1 MKKQKK
7 QLIVMLL
14 VLALLAVGYVLL
26 QRYNASKEKE
36 NATDTTEQLFD
47 QFGNE
52 TDSSQVTELS
62 YYVEGELCSFIKEGD
77 VWKAKEDKELTIKQ
91 STVNTMVS
99 SVVGTYIVSRLEYV
113 TDLSQYG
120 LEEPA
125 NTITLKVAGTE
136 HVIKVGDSN
145 DLTFYLYL
153 QMDDSDTVY
162 VVSSGISNS
171 FNQSLDDLVEVEE
184 SEVVEE
190 TEAVEE
196 TEVVEDAEVEE
207 TEVTEDAEVTEETE
221 VIETTEE

>member
-62 YYVEGELCSFIKEGD
+62 YYVDGELCSFIKEGD

-91 STVNTMVS
+91 SPVNTMVS
-99 SVVGTYIVSRLEYV
+99 SVVGTYIVSRLEDV
-113 TDLSQYG
+113 TDLLQYG
-120 LEEPA
+120 LEEPV

-145 DLTFYLYL
+145 EMTSCLYL
-153 QMDDSDTVY
+153 QMDDSSIVY
-162 VVSSGISNS
+162 VVSSGIPNS
-171 FNQSLDDLVEVEE
+171 FNQGLNDLVEEEETEVVEE

-190 TEAVEE
+190 TEVS
-196 TEVVEDAEVEE
+196 EE
-207 TEVTEDAEVTEETE
+207 TEVTEEAEVSEEIE
-221 VIETTEE
+221 VTETTEE

>member
-62 YYVEGELCSFIKEGD
+62 YYVDGELCSFIKEGD

-91 STVNTMVS
+91 SPVNTMVS
-99 SVVGTYIVSRLEYV
+99 SVVGTYIVSRLEDV

-120 LEEPA
+120 LKEPV

-145 DLTFYLYL
+145 EMTSCLYL
-153 QMDDSDTVY
+153 QMDDSSIVY
-162 VVSSGISNS
+162 VVSSGIPNS
-171 FNQSLDDLVEVEE
+171 FNQGLNDLVEEEETEVVEE

-190 TEAVEE
+190 TEVS
-196 TEVVEDAEVEE
+196 EE
-207 TEVTEDAEVTEETE
+207 TEVTEEAEVSEEIE
-221 VIETTEE
+221 VTETTEE

>member
-62 YYVEGELCSFIKEGD
+62 YYVDGELCSFIKEGD

-91 STVNTMVS
+91 SPINTMVS
-99 SVVGTYIVSRLEYV
+99 SVVGTYIVSRLEDV

-120 LEEPA
+120 LEEPV

-145 DLTFYLYL
+145 EMTSYLYL
-153 QMDDSDTVY
+153 QMDDSSIVY
-162 VVSSGISNS
+162 VVSSGIPNS
-171 FNQSLDDLVEVEE
+171 FNQGLNDLVEEEETEVVEE

-190 TEAVEE
+190 TEVS
-196 TEVVEDAEVEE
+196 EE
-207 TEVTEDAEVTEETE
+207 TEVTEEAEVSEEIE
-221 VIETTEE
+221 VTETTEE

>member
-26 QRYNASKEKE
+26 QRYNSSKEKE

-62 YYVEGELCSFIKEGD
+62 YYVDGELCSFIKEGD
-77 VWKAKEDKELTIKQ
+77 VWKAKGDKELTIKQ
-91 STVNTMVS
+91 SPINTMVS
-99 SVVGTYIVSRLEYV
+99 SVVGTYIVSRLEDV

-120 LEEPA
+120 LQEPV

-145 DLTFYLYL
+145 EMTSYLYL
-153 QMDDSDTVY
+153 QMDDSSIVY
-162 VVSSGISNS
+162 VVSSGIHNS
-171 FNQSLDDLVEVEE
+171 FNQGLNDLVEEEETEVVEE

-190 TEAVEE
+190 TEVS
-196 TEVVEDAEVEE
+196 EE
-207 TEVTEDAEVTEETE
+207 TEVTEEIEVT
-221 VIETTEE
+221 ETTEE

>member
-14 VLALLAVGYVLL
+14 VLALLAVGYGLL
-26 QRYNASKEKE
+26 QRYNTSKEKE

-62 YYVEGELCSFIKEGD
+62 YYVDGELCSFIKEGD

-91 STVNTMVS
+91 SPVNTMVS
-99 SVVGTYIVSRLEYV
+99 SVVGTYIVSRLEDV

-120 LEEPA
+120 LKEPV

-145 DLTFYLYL
+145 EMTSCLYL
-153 QMDDSDTVY
+153 QMDDSSIVY
-162 VVSSGISNS
+162 VVSSGIPNS
-171 FNQSLDDLVEVEE
+171 FNQGLNDLVEEEETEVVEE

-190 TEAVEE
+190 TEVS
-196 TEVVEDAEVEE
+196 EE
-207 TEVTEDAEVTEETE
+207 TEVTEEAEVSEEIE
-221 VIETTEE
+221 VTETTEE

>member
-7 QLIVMLL
+7 QMIFMLL
-14 VLALLAVGYVLL
+14 VVAILFASYMVL
-26 QRYNASKEKE
+26 QRQNSAGEE
-36 NATDTTEQLFD
+36 ATSEDTTEKLFD
-47 QFGNE
+47 QFGSE

-62 YYVEGELCSFIKEGD
+62 YYVGEELCSFVKEED
-77 VWKAKEDKELTIKQ
+77 VWKAKEDKELTLRQ
-91 STVNTMVS
+91 SSINTMVS
-99 SVVGTYIVSRLEYV
+99 CVVATSIVSRLEDV
-113 TDLSQYG
+113 ADLSQYG
-120 LEEPA
+120 LQEPA

-145 DLTFYLYL
+145 DLTSYLYL

-207 TEVTEDAEVTEETE
+207 TEATEDAEVTEETE

>member
-7 QLIVMLL
+7 QMIFMLL
-14 VLALLAVGYVLL
+14 VLVVLLVGYVQL
-26 QRYNASKEKE
+26 QRYNASKEE
-36 NATDTTEQLFD
+36 AAATGTTERLLD
-47 QFGNE
+47 QFGSDI
-52 TDSSQVTELS
+52 DSSQVKELS
-62 YYVEGELCSFIKEGD
+62 YYVGEELCSFVKEED
-77 VWKAKEDKELTIKQ
+77 VWKAKGDKELTIKQ
-91 STVNTMVS
+91 SPINTMVS
-99 SVVGTYIVSRLEYV
+99 SVAGTYIISRLEDV

-120 LEEPA
+120 LQEPV
-125 NTITLKVAGTE
+125 NIITLKVAGTE

-145 DLTFYLYL
+145 EMTSYLYL
-153 QMDDSDTVY
+153 QMDDSSIVY
-162 VVSSGISNS
+162 VVSSGIPNS

-196 TEVVEDAEVEE
+196 NEVVEDAEVEE